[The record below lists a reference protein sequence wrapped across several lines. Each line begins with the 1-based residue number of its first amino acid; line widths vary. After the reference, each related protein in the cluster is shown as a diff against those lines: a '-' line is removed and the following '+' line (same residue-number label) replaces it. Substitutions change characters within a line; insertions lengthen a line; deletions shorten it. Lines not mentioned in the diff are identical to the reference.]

1 MQVNKVEP
9 GVIPQLCSE
18 IYLVIC
24 FSIALAPDSLVYSI
38 KSKSLAEA
46 NMFNLFSFNADKF
59 QFSYLFIYFWSKIGG
74 TIKM

>member
-24 FSIALAPDSLVYSI
+24 FSTVLAPNSLVYSI
-38 KSKSLAEA
+38 KFKSLAEA
-46 NMFNLFSFNADKF
+46 NTFNLFSFNADKF
-59 QFSYLFIYFWSKIGG
+59 QFSFFFFLFKIVG